1 MERYFIH
8 SRGCHH
14 LWPPIS
20 QYVLN
25 ISRPLSLNALE
36 VGVVHR
42 DVGEAVRA
50 VQDVVAVA
58 HLKKDTLYITE

>member
-1 MERYFIH
+1 MFSI
-8 SRGCHH
+8 SRG
-14 LWPPIS
+14 
-20 QYVLN
+20 
-25 ISRPLSLNALE
+25 LSLNSLE

-58 HLKKDTLYITE
+58 HLKQDTLYITEFWPMIGSSRSRDLNTGL